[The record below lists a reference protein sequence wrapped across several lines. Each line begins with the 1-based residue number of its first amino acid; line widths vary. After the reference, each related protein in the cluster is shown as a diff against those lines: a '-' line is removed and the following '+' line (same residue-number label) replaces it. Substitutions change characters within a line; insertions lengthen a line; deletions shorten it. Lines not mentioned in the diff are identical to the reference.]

1 MGLKTLNNTGD
12 TFIDEIFDDVITIYE
27 DVQGSKLLVRYDGDN
42 FEFRAKSIN
51 NDPISLV
58 DLSLQKYYNKAINF
72 FYGLDDRV
80 KKLLPKKW
88 HFCFEYF
95 PDEQPAHIEYK
106 KSPKNNLILTGIVK
120 GKKFKYSIEEL
131 LEFSNLFDVDPLPII
146 FHGKLNQKQ
155 KEGIK
160 YFLHTS
166 KEDLEYI
173 FGDQN
178 FAFFFYKL
186 LDPTHKHSFLMD
198 ENEYQPN
205 LQRLIIR
212 TNSNDYRYEVLNPLY
227 KKSSETID
235 TDFTDIYSLILLN
248 FLSYIQ
254 NINLDDIK
262 LSGVSYDEV
271 YLNLISRLYNM
282 YMNDMSE
289 ELDEFQFDIPKF
301 FNKEKFKINID
312 FITNQLTQKYISEN
326 QRFEYIFKCILGS
339 FRDKKK
345 KAIGI
350 FTKNSLLLFNN
361 FIENINKRIN
371 LHLNKVKEDE
381 LRNSQLMNF
390 GDYYNFK
397 YDTDG
402 EGKVYPDVYTEFETP
417 SEDKKKKKSK
427 KFTDNNFDI

>member
-12 TFIDEIFDDVITIYE
+12 KFLDEIFDDVITIYE
-27 DVQGSKLLVRYDGDN
+27 DIMGSKLLVRYDGEN

-72 FYGLDDRV
+72 FYSLDKRV
-80 KKLLPKKW
+80 LSLMPKNW

-106 KSPKNNLILTGIVK
+106 KTPKNSLILIGIVK
-120 GKKFKYSIEEL
+120 GKKFKYTIEEI
-131 LEFSNLFDVDPLPII
+131 LEFSNLFNVDPLPVI

-166 KEDLEYI
+166 ENDLEYV
-173 FGDQN
+173 FGDKS
-178 FAFFFYKL
+178 FSFFFYKL

-198 ENEYQPN
+198 EGEYQPN
-205 LQRLIIR
+205 LHRLIIR
-212 TNSNDYRYEVLNPLY
+212 TNSNNYRYEVLNPLY
-227 KKSSETID
+227 SKSSSIVD

-262 LSGVSYDEV
+262 LSGITYDET
-271 YLNLISRLYNM
+271 YLNLICKLYNM
-282 YMNDMSE
+282 YMNDTSE
-289 ELDEFQFDIPKF
+289 ELEEFDFDIPKF
-301 FNKEKFKINID
+301 FNKEKFKINIE
-312 FITNQLTQKYISEN
+312 FINNQLTKKYISQN
-326 QRFEYIFKCILGS
+326 QRFEYIFKCVLGS
-339 FRDKKK
+339 FRNKKSK
-345 KAIGI
+345 SIGV
-350 FTKNSLLLFNN
+350 FGENSLLLFNN
-361 FIENINKRIN
+361 FIEKINTTIN

-381 LRNSQLMNF
+381 LRNSKMMNF
-390 GDYYNFK
+390 GDYYDFK

-402 EGKVYPDVYTEFETP
+402 DDQVYPDVYTEFENP
-417 SEDKKKKKSK
+417 SSDKKKKKSK
-427 KFTDNNFDI
+427 KLSDNNFEL